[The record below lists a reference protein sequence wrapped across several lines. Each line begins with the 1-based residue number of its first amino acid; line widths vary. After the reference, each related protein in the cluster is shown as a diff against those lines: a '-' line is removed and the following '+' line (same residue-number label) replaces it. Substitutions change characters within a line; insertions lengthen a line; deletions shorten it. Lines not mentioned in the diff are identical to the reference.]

1 MVRSLKWTAVD
12 NLKKRAVI
20 KSGSALAAAAAGRK
34 GEEVS
39 GKASAEVS
47 VAHAGS
53 SG

>member
-20 KSGSALAAAAAGRK
+20 KSGSALAAAAGRK

-47 VAHAGS
+47 VDHAGS